1 MKKIISYA
9 LLCFVSVF
17 ILIGAKCELISWEPV
32 NLLVTVKLTEEFH
45 VNRDNP
51 NYTENNFIDIASL
64 FEEQGVDNFNRIEEV
79 TVQNIEIIFTENNG
93 KDAIEFADAY
103 AKFRKSGESD
113 WYEIASLSDYSN
125 TFSSILN
132 VPFDPFSSAAETAL
146 GTNPANIA
154 ILEAHISTVP
164 PGDFWIQ
171 ADMLGIA
178 AASLPADF
186 KVDLVLTLQ
195 LSIKP
200 E

>member
-1 MKKIISYA
+1 MKKFILYT

-17 ILIGAKCELISWEPV
+17 FLIGAKCELISWEPV
-32 NLLVTVKLTEEFH
+32 NLLLTVKLTEEFH
-45 VNRDNP
+45 VNGDNP
-51 NYTENNFIDIASL
+51 NYTEDNFINMTSL
-64 FEEQGVDNFNRIEEV
+64 YEEQGVDNLNRIEEV

-93 KDAIEFADAY
+93 KDAIEFSDAY
-103 AKFRKSGESD
+103 AKFRKAGED
-113 WYEIASLSDYSN
+113 IWYEIASLSDYSN

-132 VPFDPFSSAAETAL
+132 VPFDPFSSASETVL
-146 GTNPANIA
+146 GTNPDNIA
-154 ILEAHISTVP
+154 LLEEHISTIP